1 MIWLH
6 ACSSKSPR
14 KNNHL
19 EDRQIAKAQK
29 TRRNKEITVPEVRL
43 IDSNGEQVGIV
54 STQEALDRAAGQGLD
69 LVEISPKAEPPVC
82 KIMDF
87 GKFRFDQQKKLQASK
102 KKQKQVQL
110 KEVKFR
116 PGTEEADFQVKL
128 RNLRR
133 FLEQGNKVKVT
144 VQFRGRELA
153 HREIGSAILDR
164 LEEELKDEAVVEQR
178 PAKME
183 GRFMIMLLGPKK

>member
-1 MIWLH
+1 MIDH
-6 ACSSKSPR
+6 
-14 KNNHL
+14 
-19 EDRQIAKAQK
+19 
-29 TRRNKEITVPEVRL
+29 
-43 IDSNGEQVGIV
+43 NGEQVGIV
-54 STQEALDRAAGQGLD
+54 SLQEALDRAAGQGLD

-133 FLEQGNKVKVT
+133 FLDQGNKVKVT

-153 HREIGSAILDR
+153 HREIGAAILDR

-183 GRFMIMLLGPKK
+183 GRFMIMLLGPKNR